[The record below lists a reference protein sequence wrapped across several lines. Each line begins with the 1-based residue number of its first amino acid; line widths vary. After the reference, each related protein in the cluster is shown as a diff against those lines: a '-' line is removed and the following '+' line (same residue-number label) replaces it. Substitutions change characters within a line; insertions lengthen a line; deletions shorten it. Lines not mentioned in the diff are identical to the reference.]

1 MAITS
6 EIVKKLRDKTG
17 AGMMDCRKAL
27 TENNGDFDAS
37 IDWLRKKGQ
46 KVAAL
51 RGDREAKEG
60 VVLAKTTSDNKTG
73 ITLCVSSETDF
84 VSKNAEF
91 IAFAQSIMD
100 AAIENNV
107 KSVDELNEVHI
118 NGAKIADLIND
129 KLASIGEKIGVSK
142 FERIDAEFVSS
153 YIHGANR
160 MGVLVGLNKALP
172 EVGKDIA
179 MQIAAMNPIAI
190 DQEGI
195 DASVINREIEIG
207 KEQARQ
213 EGKPESMLEQRHMD
227 LAASI
232 QKVTED
238 AVLRMGRMIHR
249 ETGMKNL
256 VLAGGVALN
265 CVANGKLLREGPFES
280 IWIQPAA
287 GDAGGA
293 LGAALFVHHQLLEGA
308 FLELDLVQ
316 NLTRLGI
323 RHLKRFPGLSA

>member
-1 MAITS
+1 MSTVTITAA
-6 EIVKKLRDKTG
+6 EINKLRQMTG

-107 KSVDELNEVHI
+107 KSADELSEVHI
-118 NGAKIADLIND
+118 NGAKISDLIND

-172 EVGKDIA
+172 EVGKDLA
-179 MQIAAMNPIAI
+179 MQIAAMNPVAVDSSSVSAEVIEREKAI
-190 DQEGI
+190 IFDLIKNDPKMVGKPDEMI
-195 DASVINREIEIG
+195 SKIG
-207 KEQARQ
+207 
-213 EGKPESMLEQRHMD
+213 EGKLNAFFKESTL
-227 LAASI
+227 LAQAFVKDGGMSVGDYI
-232 QKVTED
+232 KSKDSELKVISFK
-238 AVLRMGRMIHR
+238 R
-249 ETGMKNL
+249 
-256 VLAGGVALN
+256 VAL
-265 CVANGKLLREGPFES
+265 G
-280 IWIQPAA
+280 
-287 GDAGGA
+287 
-293 LGAALFVHHQLLEGA
+293 
-308 FLELDLVQ
+308 
-316 NLTRLGI
+316 
-323 RHLKRFPGLSA
+323 